1 MSTDLQYHL
10 VERIV
15 ALGWPRERVHIID
28 EDLGKSGASA
38 DQRLGFQRL
47 LADIG
52 LARVGLVTSFD
63 ASRLARNNS
72 DWYHLLE
79 LCALFGTLI
88 ADSEQLYD
96 PRLYHALRRLGWH
109 CYRFRRGPERLL
121 PRSGW
126 VGSRG
131 RVEQRPGDAGCRTS
145 PCLKQRAES
154 GYREVSL
161 WTHTRARVRRPQ

>member
-1 MSTDLQYHL
+1 MNPPHSLPSKVTAAHQAKIAYVYIRQSSLSQVTRHTMSTDLQYHL

-72 DWYHLLE
+72 ESLARNSQLLK
-79 LCALFGTLI
+79 
-88 ADSEQLYD
+88 
-96 PRLYHALRRLGWH
+96 P
-109 CYRFRRGPERLL
+109 
-121 PRSGW
+121 
-126 VGSRG
+126 
-131 RVEQRPGDAGCRTS
+131 
-145 PCLKQRAES
+145 
-154 GYREVSL
+154 
-161 WTHTRARVRRPQ
+161 